1 MRADNQPVNAR
12 VASIRN
18 SNDTMKSVG
27 KNQNRQGFTLVEM
40 LIVIAIIAV
49 LSLVSFT
56 VSSRMTATSRAAT
69 CMSNLRQMAVAV
81 TAEAGER
88 GAYPPVLS
96 QSTNDKG
103 VVTNNGDDLY
113 SILGRQPYCACP
125 GAKHRGLHPQ
135 DKKPIT
141 AYGANPMVMGN
152 SQNGNPP
159 LVRPSQISR
168 PAEVILLADGAQF
181 GLPNPRAIGF
191 AAAWWLSRNGNPSN
205 RDKKLTTAQIPA
217 SGFWGE
223 EALMPMRH
231 NGKANVVFCDGHA
244 RVVSGIGDLK
254 EKNLYWNY

>member
-1 MRADNQPVNAR
+1 
-12 VASIRN
+12 
-18 SNDTMKSVG
+18 MKPSV
-27 KNQNRQGFTLVEM
+27 KTHRRQGFTLVEL

-49 LSLVSFT
+49 LSLVSFS
-56 VSSRMTATSRAAT
+56 VSKRMIAASRAAT
-69 CMSNLRQMAVAV
+69 CMSNLRQMAVVV
-81 TAEAGER
+81 TAEANDR
-88 GAYPPVLS
+88 GAYPPVIS
-96 QSTNDKG
+96 QSTDDKG
-103 VVTNNGDDLY
+103 VVKNNGNDLY
-113 SILGRQPYCACP
+113 SILGRQPFCGCP
-125 GAKHRGLHPQ
+125 GAKHSGLHPQ
-135 DKKPIT
+135 YKKPIT

-191 AAAWWLSRNGNPSN
+191 AAAWYLSRNGNPSN

-217 SGFWGE
+217 SGFWGNE
-223 EALMPMRH
+223 SLMPMRH

>member
-1 MRADNQPVNAR
+1 
-12 VASIRN
+12 
-18 SNDTMKSVG
+18 MKPSV
-27 KNQNRQGFTLVEM
+27 KTHRRQGFTLVEL

-49 LSLVSFT
+49 LSLVSFS
-56 VSSRMTATSRAAT
+56 VSKRMTAASRAAT
-69 CMSNLRQMAVAV
+69 CMSNLRQMAVTV
-81 TAEAGER
+81 TAEASER

-96 QSTNDKG
+96 QSTDDKG
-103 VVTNNGDDLY
+103 VVKNNGNDLY
-113 SILGRQPYCACP
+113 SILGRPPFCGCP
-125 GAKHRGLHPQ
+125 GAKHSGLHPQ
-135 DKKPIT
+135 DKKTIT

-191 AAAWWLSRNGNPSN
+191 AAAWYLSRNGNPSN

-217 SGFWGE
+217 SGFWGDE
-223 EALMPMRH
+223 SLMPMRH